1 MNELPGLFRAPLM
14 IFGLDEGSFQEPIPV
29 IIDILQRFSARFP
42 KLHTIRLIPID
53 ECIANTRDPRDN
65 TPRYIQ
71 ACLLKDLGSRVYAL
85 IVALTEQQL
94 GGGVRFPRM
103 VVLKIH
109 PSQYSIL
116 VDLLRQVVYTRRL
129 AGVIAGHH
137 VEFQTRVG
145 LQGVPVDVHS
155 A

>member
-1 MNELPGLFRAPLM
+1 MNVLQIHEILETIPLAT
-14 IFGLDEGSFQEPIPV
+14 FKHVYF
-29 IIDILQRFSARFP
+29 
-42 KLHTIRLIPID
+42 
-53 ECIANTRDPRDN
+53 
-65 TPRYIQ
+65 
-71 ACLLKDLGSRVYAL
+71 KDLGSRVYAL
-85 IVALTEQQL
+85 IVTLTEQQL
-94 GGGVRFPRM
+94 GAGVRFPRM

-109 PSQYSIL
+109 SSQSGIL

-129 AGVIAGHH
+129 AGIIAGHH